1 MKKML
6 NYKGYYGTIEYSLED
21 QVLYGEVVGINGLLS
36 YEGNT
41 LKELE
46 DDFRGVIDEYLEDC
60 KAEGITPQKSYKG
73 TFNVR
78 ISPELHRDLALIADE
93 KGETLN
99 KLVGQALNNYVLQ
112 AYY

>member
-21 QVLYGEVVGINGLLS
+21 QVLYGEVVGINGLLP

-112 AYY
+112 A